1 MKIYILINRMLS
13 VYLCMFNKLSKRELQ
28 ALKTIRKYL
37 FDYGKMPSV
46 RDLMRE
52 LKYKS
57 PRSASVIINGLEK
70 KGILKRKQDG
80 SFQLTEFELPED
92 FGTREQTIKVPLLG
106 SVACGLPIFAEEN
119 IEANIPISIKLI
131 KKGHKYFLLRAKGDS
146 MNKAGIN
153 DGDLVLIRQQQH
165 AENGD
170 KVLALIDDEA
180 TIKEYH
186 HTGSLVVLKP
196 KSNDKKY
203 QPIILSDEFRIQGIV
218 EAVISI

>member
-1 MKIYILINRMLS
+1 
-13 VYLCMFNKLSKRELQ
+13 MFSQLSKKEIQ
-28 ALKTIRKYL
+28 ALKAIRKHL
-37 FDYGKMPSV
+37 FDFGKMPSV
-46 RDLMRE
+46 RNLMRE
-52 LKYKS
+52 LEYKS
-57 PRSASVIINGLEK
+57 PRSASVIINDLEE
-70 KGILKRKQDG
+70 KGILTKKQDG

-92 FGTREQTIKVPLLG
+92 FGTREQTVKVPLLG
-106 SVACGLPIFAEEN
+106 SVACGLPIFAEAN

-146 MNKAGIN
+146 MDNAGIS

-170 KVLALIDDEA
+170 KVVALIDDEA

-196 KSNDKKY
+196 KSNNKKY

>member
-52 LKYKS
+52 LEYKS

>member
-1 MKIYILINRMLS
+1 
-13 VYLCMFNKLSKRELQ
+13 MFDKLSKRELQ
-28 ALKTIRKYL
+28 ALRTIRKYL
-37 FDYGKMPSV
+37 FDFGKMPSV
-46 RDLMRE
+46 RKLMRE
-52 LKYKS
+52 LEYKS
-57 PRSASVIINGLEK
+57 PRSASVIINDLEK
-70 KGILKRKQDG
+70 KGILRKKQDG
-80 SFQLTEFELPED
+80 SFQLIEFELPED
-92 FGTREQTIKVPLLG
+92 YGTREQTIKVPLLG
-106 SVACGLPIFAEEN
+106 NVACGLPIFAEEN

-146 MNKAGIN
+146 MDNAGIN

-170 KVLALIDDEA
+170 KVVALIDDEA

-196 KSNDKKY
+196 KSNNKKY

>member
-1 MKIYILINRMLS
+1 
-13 VYLCMFNKLSKRELQ
+13 MFKRLSKKELQ
-28 ALKTIRKYL
+28 TIKIVRKYL

-46 RDLMRE
+46 RKLMRE
-52 LKYKS
+52 LDYKS
-57 PRSASVIINGLEK
+57 PRSASVIINDLEK
-70 KGILKRKQDG
+70 KGILRKKQDG
-80 SFQLTEFELPED
+80 SFQLSEFELPED
-92 FGTREQTIKVPLLG
+92 YGTREQTVKVPLLG

-131 KKGHKYFLLRAKGDS
+131 KKGHRYFLLRAKGDS
-146 MNKAGIN
+146 MDNAGIN

-170 KVLALIDDEA
+170 KVVALIDDEA

-196 KSNDKKY
+196 KSNNKKY
-203 QPIILSDEFRIQGIV
+203 QPIILSNEFRIQGIV